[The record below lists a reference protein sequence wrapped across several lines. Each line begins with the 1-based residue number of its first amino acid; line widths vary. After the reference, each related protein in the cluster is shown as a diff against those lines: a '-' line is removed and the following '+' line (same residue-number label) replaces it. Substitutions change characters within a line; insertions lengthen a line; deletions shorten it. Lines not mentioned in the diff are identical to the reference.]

1 MRFLHVSSNPHL
13 ELTSETF
20 ITPALE
26 DVERSN
32 DWYNFTLYRQNF
44 LSLSKANE
52 DGNSS
57 WYNRI
62 TTRYNDRL
70 ENGRPVSE
78 NPATFKKI
86 YFDIDL
92 EASRIFTVNNATDL
106 FNLFTIYGIY
116 KKSTDAC
123 DSEFVT
129 GLRNDVSRNTEIIT
143 RNNELLVSLNSTL
156 RILEHFINTHIK
168 SEKIEKLKD
177 GSVESETAKS
187 NSRNMELN
195 MDNVGIIIPRSG
207 MTLTFISTVLNEKKT
222 ICEEIEELQTA
233 NVKHNKYIN
242 ASHFYT
248 LDYVK
253 MKRDGYNGI
262 YYSQPL
268 IDSCV
273 RHEDGYIISL
283 NFGNEELEVL
293 QNYYD
298 GESDVVYFLK
308 EFVGWLGIDTLLLWN
323 WIF

>member
-13 ELTSETF
+13 ELTRETF
-20 ITPALE
+20 ITSDLE
-26 DVERSN
+26 DVEGSH

-44 LSLSKANE
+44 LSLSKADE
-52 DGNSS
+52 YGNSS

-70 ENGRPVSE
+70 ENGRDIGE
-78 NPATFKKI
+78 NPASFKKI

-106 FNLFTIYGIY
+106 FNLFTTYGIY

-123 DSEFVT
+123 DSEFAR
-129 GLRNDVSRNTEIIT
+129 GLRDDVSRNNEIIT

-156 RILEHFINTHIK
+156 RILENFINTRIK

-187 NSRNMELN
+187 NSRNMEVN

-207 MTLTFISTVLNEKKT
+207 MTLTFISAVLNEKKT
-222 ICEEIEELQTA
+222 ICEEIEELRSENTKRQ
-233 NVKHNKYIN
+233 KYN
-242 ASHFYT
+242 NTSHFYT
-248 LDYVK
+248 LDYSK
-253 MKRDGYNGI
+253 MKRDGYNVI
-262 YYSQPL
+262 YYSQSL
-268 IDSCV
+268 FDSV
-273 RHEDGYIISL
+273 DFSPEQ
-283 NFGNEELEVL
+283 LEVL
-293 QNYYD
+293 QNYHNGD
-298 GESDVVYFLK
+298 STMEYFLT
-308 EFVGWLGIDTLLLWN
+308 EFVDWLNFDTLLLWN